1 MDLKRGIGTVAL
13 KAPIVVEGRM
23 VVFLKGEI
31 RIDYTGDFGS
41 PYVIIKNV
49 EFIEQAKDKTLFI
62 PMDNVTGVVFDSVL
76 W

>member
-13 KAPIVVEGRM
+13 KKPIAVGGRM

-31 RIDYTGDFGS
+31 RIDYTGSFGQ
-41 PYVIIKNV
+41 PYVIISNV
-49 EFIEQAKDKTLFI
+49 EFVEQAKDKLIFV
-62 PMDNVTGVVFDSVL
+62 PMDNVTGIVFDSVL